1 MQRFSVAHPAAHLTV
16 VDRFELGPRLVLFE
30 AEVSSEEPQDWSEE
44 LRRLPHVRDVELIAA
59 TERSGRYRV
68 LFAGP
73 TFLPISKQLKLP
85 LQTPFPVRDGVATWT
100 VVGREDRVRALL
112 EALRSS
118 GVPAEIE
125 AVRPGP
131 LRGLTATLTERQ
143 REILRRAVLDGYF
156 EVPRRISLTELA
168 RRVGV
173 ATSTLSVTIAV
184 IEKKLV
190 ESHAEL
196 VELAADRGAR

>member
-1 MQRFSVAHPAAHLTV
+1 M
-16 VDRFELGPRLVLFE
+16 
-30 AEVSSEEPQDWSEE
+30 
-44 LRRLPHVRDVELIAA
+44 
-59 TERSGRYRV
+59 
-68 LFAGP
+68 
-73 TFLPISKQLKLP
+73 
-85 LQTPFPVRDGVATWT
+85 
-100 VVGREDRVRALL
+100 RALL